1 VIRGGG
7 GLFYS
12 PIYFQIPGYTSVL
25 NGSGKYINQISK
37 SPLNGVSTFYQAG
50 VNGNAGCN
58 IPAGTYPFGVL
69 TEAQINCLGT
79 PTAAGAAGRVLF
91 ELNPTTKT
99 ITPCRQTLVSSGNS
113 SRT

>member
-1 VIRGGG
+1 MGKTVIRGGG

-37 SPLNGVSTFYQAG
+37 SPLNGVFHLLPGG

-58 IPAGTYPFGVL
+58 IPAGTLPVW
-69 TEAQINCLGT
+69 C
-79 PTAAGAAGRVLF
+79 V
-91 ELNPTTKT
+91 
-99 ITPCRQTLVSSGNS
+99 
-113 SRT
+113 